1 MSDST
6 ETSGHAHG
14 GHGDGHV
21 HVCKWQIL
29 VGVWAALT
37 FLTVVTVWAAM
48 IDMHGWD
55 FIVAMGIATVKGT
68 LVALFFMHLLYDK
81 LFNTVVFVSSIL
93 FMVLFLAM
101 VLTDSLEYLGDINQ
115 LTSDSMPGTK
125 PGGH

>member
-1 MSDST
+1 MSEST
-6 ETSGHAHG
+6 ENGLDAHDG
-14 GHGDGHV
+14 PGHV
-21 HVCKWQIL
+21 HVCPWQIL

-48 IDMHGWD
+48 LDLHGWD
-55 FIVAMGIATVKGT
+55 FIVAMGIATVKGS

-101 VLTDSLEYLGDINQ
+101 ALTDSLEYLGDINQ